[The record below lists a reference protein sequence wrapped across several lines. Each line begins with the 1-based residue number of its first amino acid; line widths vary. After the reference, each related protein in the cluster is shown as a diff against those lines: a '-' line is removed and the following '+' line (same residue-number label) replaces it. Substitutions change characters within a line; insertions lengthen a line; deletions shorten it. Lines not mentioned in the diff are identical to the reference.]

1 MMWLKRASLLLN
13 SLELLKKDGE
23 QEMHS
28 EQPFL
33 FLFFL
38 PSRLDNTT
46 WTKKLLHTVH
56 QPVCV
61 EFIQSCLDNDFTVTL
76 ILYLNL
82 LTNFEAKYGVYLET
96 QELLGTQ
103 FLVIMAYFAVILT
116 NIVSEFKKLIQNSYD
131 FLINCRIDSNLVQV
145 YNASEQQQQQHK
157 RLKNKVGHISEREVI
172 SHAWRVP
179 MYLLIIPYTI
189 CL

>member
-96 QELLGTQ
+96 QDLL
-103 FLVIMAYFAVILT
+103 LLFAVIILIK
-116 NIVSEFKKLIQNSYD
+116 NFKIEL
-131 FLINCRIDSNLVQV
+131 SNLYQ
-145 YNASEQQQQQHK
+145 NLRTFS
-157 RLKNKVGHISEREVI
+157 
-172 SHAWRVP
+172 
-179 MYLLIIPYTI
+179 
-189 CL
+189 